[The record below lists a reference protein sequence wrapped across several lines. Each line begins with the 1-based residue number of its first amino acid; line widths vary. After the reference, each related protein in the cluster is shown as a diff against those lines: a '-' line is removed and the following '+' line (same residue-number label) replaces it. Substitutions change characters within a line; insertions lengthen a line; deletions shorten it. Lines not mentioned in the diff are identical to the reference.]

1 FANPGIHVETNNPA
15 VRIVLVDAFRRYAS
29 SIPEMP
35 PVLPPSAVKTIVTLL
50 GEANSKARTPVKEEV
65 SQQRANPLL
74 AMIDQLKFSRKQWI
88 VLIALFAFLVLLLMG
103 FVLYV
108 LLF

>member
-35 PVLPPSAVKTIVTLL
+35 PVLPPSAVKTIVTML
-50 GEANSKARTPVKEEV
+50 GEANTKARTPVKEV
-65 SQQRANPLL
+65 PQQRSNPLL
-74 AMIDQLKFSRKQWI
+74 AMVDQLKFSRKQWI
-88 VLIALFAFLVLLLMG
+88 VLIALFAFLVMLLMG